1 MIFYFC
7 VIPKVLQ
14 FFPKK
19 RDMKLVEFTPP
30 KNQKQKK
37 KNKNKKKLTPNFI
50 GFQNEKKSFEKNIV
64 HKVFFLIIF

>member
-1 MIFYFC
+1 MIFYFW

-37 KNKNKKKLTPNFI
+37 TKKTKKQKNKTKINPQFYW
-50 GFQNEKKSFEKNIV
+50 F
-64 HKVFFLIIF
+64 